1 MENQKIELDLNDPT
15 VRIQQQLYR
24 NVMDIAAMEEVVTV
38 EKKIKTDTGEKRLVF
53 VIRAAA
59 QDVGRVLGKKGHM
72 IEGLRHLA
80 YVTAFKLEIG
90 LPVDV
95 EVMEA

>member
-1 MENQKIELDLNDPT
+1 
-15 VRIQQQLYR
+15 
-24 NVMDIAAMEEVVTV
+24 
-38 EKKIKTDTGEKRLVF
+38 
-53 VIRAAA
+53 
-59 QDVGRVLGKKGHM
+59 M